1 MKPENSS
8 RVLAGLKLSREAC
21 SQALMCLLILLL
33 SHSNT
38 YSDWPLAIFALV
50 MTASLARLIW
60 LASRPAANG

>member
-1 MKPENSS
+1 MPDQN
-8 RVLAGLKLSREAC
+8 RIRRNAGLKLSREAC
-21 SQALMCLLILLL
+21 FQSLMCLLILLL